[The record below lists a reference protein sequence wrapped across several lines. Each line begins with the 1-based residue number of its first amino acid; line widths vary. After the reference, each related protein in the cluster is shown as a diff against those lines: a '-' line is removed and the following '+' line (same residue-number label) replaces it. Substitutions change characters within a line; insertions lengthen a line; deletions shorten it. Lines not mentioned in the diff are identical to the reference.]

1 MALSNRQTSLLVQQD
16 WTKVYETFKEA
27 DFQSYDFETLRKTML
42 DYLRT
47 YYPEDFND
55 FTESSEYIA
64 LIDLIAFLGQSL
76 AFRTDLNARENFID
90 TAERR
95 DSVLK
100 LARLLNYVPKRN
112 VASSGMLKISS
123 ISTTETLFDSNGTN
137 IANLIISWN
146 DPSNDNWQEQFNTI
160 LNAALIDSQTVGKGG
175 ASSIINGISTQEYT
189 IRIPDNVQAAYSFT
203 TEIEGAQVP
212 IEVVSASITG
222 EEFIYEK
229 APKPDS
235 TFNFLYR
242 NDNLGN
248 SSNNTG
254 FFAYFKQGDINSVDF
269 NVESALPNRLVNI
282 DFNNINNND
291 VWLYAVNS
299 DNTIGDQWTKVPAI
313 NGINITYNKS
323 SERNLYQVV
332 TRNDDQISLSFGD
345 GSFANIPQGK
355 FRLYYR
361 QSAGTRYKITPDEIQ
376 NIIVPI
382 LYVDRNGRTQTLNVT
397 ASLNYTVANSSTR
410 ETLASIKQK
419 APQQYYT
426 QNRMI
431 TGEDYNIFP
440 FTAFN
445 NVQKVKA
452 TNRTSS
458 GVSRFLDVVDVT
470 GKYSSTNIFS
480 ADGLLYKDE
489 YTRSVNFS
497 YQTANEIFGVIYNT
511 ISPILRDKPM
521 QHLHYDKAERFNLEN
536 QSWTTG
542 TGTITANLSWQFE
555 SSSTNKSVG
564 YLMGP
569 DSGSADGTPYVA
581 MNVGSGI
588 TGVLKNV
595 LVGSIIKFG
604 AGEGKYFNAR
614 NQIATGTVSKDR
626 DRTYI
631 YASVQRI
638 DQTTKKITIS
648 ETVPTGAVPMEIIP
662 VFKSTLS
669 DSLTN
674 EIVTLIK
681 IYKNFALRYDTTI
694 NGWALVDA
702 ADISTEAY
710 SNDYAGNTAG
720 EALDASWVVRLE
732 YNGTEYSIIH
742 RGLEYY
748 FESEAET
755 KFYFDDTVKVYDSK
769 TGRTLR
775 DEVTV
780 LKFNSQADS
789 SAPLAQNLVWDIYKS
804 IVGAD
809 GYRENRRVLITFP
822 DADQDGV
829 PDNPDL
835 FDLIVNSEVNSDSKF
850 VFFEKEDT
858 VGGFN
863 DFAPMDYFDVEIFP
877 DFATISLNLESYN
890 AGQVFYTY
898 STDRFYQLSIANGIR
913 ALSNVTVNYRARIGR
928 GSLNFQYK
936 HSAPNNRRV
945 DPSPNNL
952 MDLFILTK
960 SYSND
965 YIAFIT
971 DTSNTLTEPVAPTQE
986 ELRGEFNTLEN
997 YKALSDTIIFNS
1009 AKFKPL
1015 FGSLAENSL
1024 RAKFKVVKNPN
1035 MNISDSEVK
1044 TQVINAINTYFDIN
1058 NWDFGETFYFSELSA
1073 YLHTE
1078 LSPELSSIII
1088 VPSDTSS
1095 SFGNLYQIN
1104 AEPDEILISSATV
1117 DDVDIISAITASQL
1131 NQAIAGV

>member
-27 DFQSYDFETLRKTML
+27 DFQSYDFETLRKTMI

-112 VASSGMLKISS
+112 FASSGLFKVES

-137 IANLIISWN
+137 ISNLIISWN

-160 LNAALIDSQTVGKGG
+160 VNAALVDSQTVGKGG
-175 ASSIINGISTQEYT
+175 ASGVINGISTQEYT
-189 IRIPDNVQAAYSFT
+189 IRIPSNVQAAYAFT
-203 TEIEGAQVP
+203 TEIEGTQMP

-222 EEFIYEK
+222 KEFIYEK

-254 FFAYFKQGDINSVDF
+254 FFVYFKQGDLNSVDF
-269 NVESALPNRLVNI
+269 NIDSALPNRLVNI

-291 VWLYAVNS
+291 TWLYQVNA
-299 DNTIGDQWTKVPAI
+299 DNTIGSEWTKVPAI
-313 NGINITYNKS
+313 NGINVTYNKS
-323 SERNLYQVV
+323 SERDLFQVV
-332 TRNDDQISLSFGD
+332 TRNEDQISLSFGD

-382 LYVDRNGRTQTLNVT
+382 LYVDRTGRNQTLNVSV
-397 ASLNYTVANSSTR
+397 SLNYTVANSSTR
-410 ETLASIKQK
+410 ETLASIRQK

-470 GKYSSTNIFS
+470 GKYSSTSIFS
-480 ADGLLYKDE
+480 SDGLLYKDE
-489 YTRSVNFS
+489 YTKSVNFS
-497 YQTANEIFGVIYNT
+497 YQTANEIFNIIYNT
-511 ISPILRDKPM
+511 ISPILRDRPM
-521 QHLHYDKAERFNLEN
+521 QHLHYSKAERFNLQN
-536 QSWTTG
+536 QSWPTG
-542 TGTITANLSWQFE
+542 TGTISANLAWKFE
-555 SSSTNKSVG
+555 SASTNKHIG
-564 YLMGP
+564 YITGP
-569 DSGSADGTPYVA
+569 DGGSATGYPYISLSA
-581 MNVGSGI
+581 GAGI
-588 TGVLKNV
+588 TSVLKNV

-604 AGEGKYFNAR
+604 AGDGKYFNAR
-614 NQIATGTVSKDR
+614 NQIVTGAVSKDR

-638 DQTTKKITIS
+638 DQTTKQITIS
-648 ETVPTGAVPMEIIP
+648 ETVPTGAIPMEVIP
-662 VFKSTLS
+662 VFKSILS

-674 EIVTLIK
+674 EVVTLIK

-694 NGWALVDA
+694 NSWALVDA
-702 ADISTEAY
+702 SDISTAPY
-710 SNDYAGNTAG
+710 SNEYAGSTAG
-720 EALDASWVVRLE
+720 EALDASWVMRLE

-775 DEVTV
+775 DEITV

-789 SAPLAQNLVWDIYKS
+789 SSPLAQNLVWDIYKS
-804 IVGAD
+804 IVGTD
-809 GYRENRRVLITFP
+809 GYRESRRILVTFP
-822 DADQDGV
+822 DADADGV

-835 FDLIVNSEVNSDSKF
+835 FDLIVNSSVNKDSKF
-850 VFFEKEDT
+850 VFFKKQDS
-858 VGGFN
+858 GSGFN
-863 DFAPMDYFDVEIFP
+863 DFAPIDYFDVEIFA

-890 AGQVFYTY
+890 AGQIFYAY
-898 STDRFYQLSIANGIR
+898 DVDRFYELNITNGIR
-913 ALSNVTVNYRARIGR
+913 SLSNVTTNYRARIGR

-936 HSAPNNRRV
+936 HSAPNNRRI
-945 DPSPNNL
+945 DPSPNNI

-960 SYSND
+960 EYSND
-965 YIAFIT
+965 YVAFVT
-971 DTSNTLTEPVAPTQE
+971 DTSNSLTEPIAPTQDA
-986 ELRGEFNTLEN
+986 LRSEFNTLEN

-1015 FGSLAENSL
+1015 FGSLAPDSL
-1024 RAKFKVVKNPN
+1024 RAKFKIVKNSN
-1035 MNISDSEVK
+1035 MNISDSEIK
-1044 TQVINAINTYFDIN
+1044 TSVINAINTYFDIN
-1058 NWDFGETFYFSELSA
+1058 NWDFGESFYFSELSA
-1073 YLHTE
+1073 YLHAE
-1078 LSPELSSIII
+1078 LSPEISSIII

-1104 AEPDEILISSATV
+1104 AEPDEIAISCATV
-1117 DDVDIISAITASQL
+1117 DDIDIISAITASQL
-1131 NQAIAGV
+1131 NQSRAGV